1 MAEFNHARKEITF
14 KLVYYGPALSGK
26 TTNLQM
32 IHEGAG
38 NDSTGELMTL
48 NTEGDRTLFFDMLPV
63 RMKTASGF
71 SIRLKLF
78 TVPGQVQHNSTR
90 KIVLRGSDGIV
101 FVADSSAAVSKQNAE
116 SFDNLLITR
125 DDGLR
130 TPDVR
135 VKVNDVDITP
145 ALAEKF
151 ASFNPFGYP
160 SNATSPY
167 PGFRLVWPQMKIDE
181 EMPLE
186 VKVEV
191 RDALGN
197 VNQVIKNFSVAFWND
212 PIFGLHQFP
221 LGLYAVPQLRRSET
235 QTR

>member
-116 SFDNLLITR
+116 SFDNLRKNLKEIGRSLAETPLVVQFNKR
-125 DDGLR
+125 DL
-130 TPDVR
+130 PDAVPEEMIQKSWGQSGIPTTLA
-135 VKVNDVDITP
+135 VAMKGEGVVETFE
-145 ALAEKF
+145 ALAEQLYDSLDKKYEFARKFNLTREDFLAAMHANF
-151 ASFNPFGYP
+151 ASG
-160 SNATSPY
+160 
-167 PGFRLVWPQMKIDE
+167 
-181 EMPLE
+181 
-186 VKVEV
+186 
-191 RDALGN
+191 GN
-197 VNQVIKNFSVAFWND
+197 GAE
-212 PIFGLHQFP
+212 G
-221 LGLYAVPQLRRSET
+221 SEA
-235 QTR
+235 QDG